1 MACPNDGETNLRL
14 FRIWELLSKIHSR
27 LFKPLNDLLKKNQKF
42 EWTKAQQDAFDELK
56 KQFTE
61 EPVLM
66 MPNHT
71 KPFQIETD
79 ASKYATGAVLT
90 QLDANGD

>member
-1 MACPNDGETNLRL
+1 ME
-14 FRIWELLSKIHSR
+14 
-27 LFKPLNDLLKKNQKF
+27 KPLNDLLKKDKKF
-42 EWTKAQQDAFDELK
+42 EWTETQQDAFDELK

-66 MPNHT
+66 MPNHM
-71 KPFQIETD
+71 KPFQIEMD

-90 QLDANGD
+90 QLDANGDRHPVSFISKDIFSSRTKLQNL